1 MRPSQ
6 NVAGARQAKKKS
18 PKNRNVLKV
27 REDFAVIFDEAS
39 RARSSCAEVSS

>member
-1 MRPSQ
+1 MKR
-6 NVAGARQAKKKS
+6 RDFM
-18 PKNRNVLKV
+18 KV